1 MSFIGWSTRARCP
14 FSLLKSKKPYFC
26 IKSLQMN
33 LKDLSVIVRQKIR
46 WIALFSILTSISA
59 WFFLSSRKG
68 EGMLILKSQ
77 PIFELREE
85 LKTVLPVLP
94 DVFEFVD
101 EPNSELQSQMN
112 EFIQHYA
119 IDKVVYVQ
127 SSNDTI
133 NYWYKVYVLH
143 DTIHAAKM
151 ADEFY
156 RLANEFIAT
165 NAHLH
170 PFSSY
175 VDFIQ
180 PLMDGKKVVN
190 VSVKP
195 LHPTKGALTVF
206 LISVIL
212 SSLFFA
218 FLHDLK
224 NVK

>member
-1 MSFIGWSTRARCP
+1 
-14 FSLLKSKKPYFC
+14 
-26 IKSLQMN
+26 MN
-33 LKDLSVIVRQKIR
+33 LKDLSLIVQQKIR
-46 WIALFSILTSISA
+46 WIALFSILTSMSA

-68 EGMLILKSQ
+68 EGVLILKSQ
-77 PIFELREE
+77 PISELSEE

-94 DVFEFVD
+94 DIFEFID
-101 EPNSELQSQMN
+101 QPKSELQSQMN
-112 EFIQHYA
+112 EFVQHYA
-119 IDKVVYVQ
+119 IDKVVYIQ

-133 NYWYKVYVLH
+133 NYWYKVYVLN
-143 DTIHAAKM
+143 DTIDAAKM

-165 NAHLH
+165 NTNLH

-175 VDFIQ
+175 VDFLQ
-180 PLMDGKKVVN
+180 PLMDGKKVIN

-195 LHPTKGALTVF
+195 LHPMKGALTVF
-206 LISVIL
+206 LISVVL